1 MFPGKCTTW
10 LGNTFTQPLTKEQK
24 ERLKPLD
31 APTASTSATA
41 NWKTYSNNGLFFKY
55 PPEAELN
62 QAERVKDEFNEGG
75 TEITV
80 TYIRPGYNWPQTDIS
95 DGYVFSIAWGEVIG
109 FGTVKEVSQ
118 KRYAQLKDSNA
129 FPQMTALTET
139 KIANQSAYCL
149 EQGPVFYGRTCYA
162 GNEGTIF
169 EIDFFSSSSDV
180 KQKQNYDLVL
190 SQILSTFKFIDDTN
204 KTVSPI
210 CNLKNANYGFKVAG
224 YYKCNGYNLLI
235 PDQIILDLPAIIVD
249 DNANDILT
257 CGGMPGP
264 NGPNTC
270 PEKYQRNESCKKIDC
285 P

>member
-1 MFPGKCTTW
+1 VVNKKGNILLPIIVLLALLFSLVFGYLVLKYMIPSPLDPPMVPPKESADLIAKWKTITIPGKLTFKVPTGWGIVTNMMTGEPQFITEDTT
-10 LGNTFTQPLTKEQK
+10 LEAGSAFYIVEPGNPTQGGEQIFVDFNANK
-24 ERLKPLD
+24 ADRVRKNG
-31 APTASTSATA
+31 ASP
-41 NWKTYSNNGLFFKY
+41 Y
-55 PPEAELN
+55 
-62 QAERVKDEFNEGG
+62 
-75 TEITV
+75 
-80 TYIRPGYNWPQTDIS
+80 
-95 DGYVFSIAWGEVIG
+95 
-109 FGTVKEVSQ
+109 
-118 KRYAQLKDSNA
+118 
-129 FPQMTALTET
+129 
-139 KIANQSAYCL
+139 
-149 EQGPVFYGRTCYA
+149 
-162 GNEGTIF
+162 
-169 EIDFFSSSSDV
+169 
-180 KQKQNYDLVL
+180 YD
-190 SQILSTFKFIDDTN
+190 QILSTFKFIDDTN